1 MIELR
6 LGDQLVPTWI
16 AGMNGCSS
24 MRIEYKKQLVQVSG
38 LIQSSVEQ
46 RTSVKPNEELQELL
60 QRVSANHHR
69 EAVCFL
75 PFGSQEAASA

>member
-46 RTSVKPNEELQELL
+46 KTSATPNARCATQL
-60 QRVSANHHR
+60 
-69 EAVCFL
+69 
-75 PFGSQEAASA
+75 